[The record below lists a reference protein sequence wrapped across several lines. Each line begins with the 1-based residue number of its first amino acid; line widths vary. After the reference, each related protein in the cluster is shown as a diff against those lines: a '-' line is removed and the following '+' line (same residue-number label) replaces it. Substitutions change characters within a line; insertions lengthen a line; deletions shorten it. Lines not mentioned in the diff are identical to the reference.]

1 MNAKSNIMRRI
12 MCLGKHLDQFLSLS
26 LSLSLLVNIFSVSR
40 FLLSGE
46 FKVSNRVCGIMYDRI
61 TSTKLTVGEGR
72 NQRG

>member
-12 MCLGKHLDQFLSLS
+12 MCLGKHLDQFLS